1 MALKYKFSTIFFDMG
16 GQYSLSLDSSKISQT
31 QTIVPRLDYSNNLIS
46 QIIQVLKSKKALLKK
61 SNKQLLQYEDND
73 LICLRAIDVER
84 RVSYSLETLFQIQQK
99 MESISRIDAI
109 PKLFP
114 SIVPVLRTISAQLV
128 DVEPES
134 SQKLSELS
142 VHLGSIVLDS
152 AAITKAQF
160 DFVQSSHESSTL
172 LDEVKLMVDSKINKQ
187 YAHLDFFAVV
197 SN

>member
-1 MALKYKFSTIFFDMG
+1 MALKYKFSTIFYDMG

-99 MESISRIDAI
+99 MQSISRIDAI

-172 LDEVKLMVDSKINKQ
+172 LDEVKLMVDSKINKL

>member
-1 MALKYKFSTIFFDMG
+1 
-16 GQYSLSLDSSKISQT
+16 
-31 QTIVPRLDYSNNLIS
+31 
-46 QIIQVLKSKKALLKK
+46 
-61 SNKQLLQYEDND
+61 
-73 LICLRAIDVER
+73 
-84 RVSYSLETLFQIQQK
+84 

-187 YAHLDFFAVV
+187 YPHLDFFAVV